1 MGWLIDYIEAFLKT
15 KDLTPGAA
23 GNFFWAT
30 VYILLVFGG
39 LSVAVIAMNWL
50 ERKILAHMQV
60 RLGPMRVGPHGL
72 LQPIADAIK
81 LLLKEDIIPAEADA
95 LVFWLAPFIVV
106 LAAFTVFV
114 VVPFGPAHAITDMNI
129 GILFMLGVSSLS
141 VLGIVTAGWASN
153 SHYPLIGALRSSAQM
168 VSYEVAMGL
177 SVVSVIMMTSL
188 HGTGF
193 YGIGV
198 STPGAPDTGTLSMI
212 GIVQAQ
218 MEQHTWFI
226 FKFFPLGLIGFAIF
240 AIAMV
245 AETNRAP
252 FDLPEAESE
261 LTAGFHTEYSGFRWS
276 LFFLAE
282 YSAMIAV
289 SSIAVTL
296 WLGGW
301 LRPFPNWLSG
311 STWDLAFSF
320 VPGLSFLLLAA
331 ITFFNVVRM
340 PKHPLFKVQTMGL
353 AGFGAL
359 LGLIGLV
366 MFLQQVRERVGDIF
380 WFSAKVA
387 AFMYLYIWYRG
398 TFPRYRFDQLMKV
411 GWKVLLPVGLGLL
424 VLTAVAGMRVELW
437 DALLKAV
444 RHS

>member
-1 MGWLIDYIEAFLKT
+1 MHAVVEYISSYLQSNQ
-15 KDLTPGAA
+15 TPGAA
-23 GNFFWAT
+23 GNFAWAT
-30 VYILLVFGG
+30 IYILLVFVG
-39 LSVAVIAMNWL
+39 LSIAVICMNWL

-72 LQPIADAIK
+72 LQPIADALK
-81 LLLKEDIIPAEADA
+81 LLLKEDIIPAEADTT
-95 LVFWLAPFIVV
+95 VFWIAPFIVV

-114 VVPFGPAHAITDMNI
+114 VVPFGPTHAITDMNI
-129 GILFMLGVSSLS
+129 GILFMLGVSSLA

-177 SVVSVIMMTSL
+177 AVVSAVMMTSTNVE
-188 HGTGF
+188 G
-193 YGIGV
+193 
-198 STPGAPDTGTLSMI
+198 TGTLSMI

-218 MEQHTWFI
+218 LDQHQWFL
-226 FKFFPLGLIGFAIF
+226 FKYFPLGIVAFAIF

-301 LRPFPNWLSG
+301 LRPFPNALTG
-311 STWDLAFSF
+311 PTWDLVFSLF
-320 VPGLSFLLLAA
+320 PGITFLFLAA
-331 ITFFNVVRM
+331 LCFYSTARM
-340 PKHPLFKVQTMGL
+340 PKHPLFRIQTAGL
-353 AGFGAL
+353 AGFGIVLA
-359 LGLIGLV
+359 LIGAIL
-366 MFLQQVRERVGDIF
+366 FWGPARTRVEDIY

-387 AFMYLYIWYRG
+387 GFMYLYIWYRG

-411 GWKVLLPVGLGLL
+411 GWKVLLPTGLALL
-424 VLTAVAGMRVELW
+424 ILTAIVGMRTEILSMFQEG
-437 DALLKAV
+437 L
-444 RHS
+444 R

>member
-1 MGWLIDYIEAFLKT
+1 MHDLILYIQSYL
-15 KDLTPGAA
+15 DSDRTPGGA

-81 LLLKEDIIPAEADA
+81 LLLKEDIIPSEADA
-95 LVFWLAPFIVV
+95 FIFWIAPFIVV

-114 VVPFGPAHAITDMNI
+114 VVPFGPTHAITDMNI

-141 VLGIVTAGWASN
+141 VLGVVMAGWASN

-177 SVVSVIMMTSL
+177 AVVSVILMTSL
-188 HGTGF
+188 QTG
-193 YGIGV
+193 
-198 STPGAPDTGTLSMI
+198 TGTLSMI

-218 MEQHTWFI
+218 LAQGEWFI
-226 FKFFPLGLIGFAIF
+226 FKFFPLGLVGFVIF

-311 STWDLAFSF
+311 STWDLVFSLM
-320 VPGLSFLLLAA
+320 PGISFLLLAVMCFYNTA
-331 ITFFNVVRM
+331 RM
-340 PKHPLFKVQTMGL
+340 PKHPLFRVQTIGL
-353 AGFGAL
+353 AGFGVV
-359 LGLIGLV
+359 LGLIGLILFV
-366 MFLQQVRERVGDIF
+366 PAVRVRVTDIF
-380 WFSAKVA
+380 WFAAKVA
-387 AFMYLYIWYRG
+387 GFMYLYIWYRG

-411 GWKVLLPVGLGLL
+411 GWKVLLPVGLALL
-424 VLTAVAGMRVELW
+424 VLTAAMGMRTELL
-437 DALLKAV
+437 AQLQEVVHGL
-444 RHS
+444 

>member
-1 MGWLIDYIEAFLKT
+1 MLDSLTAYLKSSV
-15 KDLTPGAA
+15 TPGQA
-23 GNFFWAT
+23 GSELWALI
-30 VYILLVFGG
+30 YILLIVVG

-72 LQPIADAIK
+72 LQPIADAVK
-81 LLLKEDIIPAEADA
+81 LLIKEDLTPAQADSW
-95 LVFWLAPFIVV
+95 VFWLAPLFVV
-106 LAAFTVFV
+106 ITAFTVFI
-114 VVPFGPAHAITDMNI
+114 VVPFGPAHAVTDMNI

-141 VLGIVTAGWASN
+141 VLGVVMAGWASN
-153 SHYPLIGALRSSAQM
+153 SHYPLMGALRSSAQM
-168 VSYEVAMGL
+168 VSYEIAMGL
-177 SVVSVIMMTSL
+177 AVVSAVLMTSL
-188 HGTGF
+188 NQQG
-193 YGIGV
+193 
-198 STPGAPDTGTLSMI
+198 TGTLSMI

-218 MEQHTWFI
+218 QAQHVWFV
-226 FKFFPLGLIGFAIF
+226 FKFFPLGLIAFFIF
-240 AIAMV
+240 AVAMV

-301 LRPFPNWLSG
+301 LRPFPNGLSG
-311 STWDLAFSF
+311 SAWDFVFSLF
-320 VPGLSFLLLAA
+320 PGATFLFLAA
-331 ITFFNVVRM
+331 LCFRSTARM
-340 PKHPLFKVQTMGL
+340 PKHPYFRVQTAGL
-353 AGFGAL
+353 AGFGGLLAL
-359 LGLIGLV
+359 VGIVLFIPLV
-366 MFLQQVRERVGDIF
+366 RAWVQDIF

-411 GWKVLLPVGLGLL
+411 GWKVLLPTGIGVL
-424 VLTAVAGMRVELW
+424 VLTAVVGIL
-437 DALLKAV
+437 
-444 RHS
+444 

>member
-1 MGWLIDYIEAFLKT
+1 MNSSLMQSVVDYIQSYLSSNQ
-15 KDLTPGAA
+15 TPGVA
-23 GNFFWAT
+23 GNWFWAT
-30 VYILLVFGG
+30 VYVLLVFAGV
-39 LSVAVIAMNWL
+39 SVGVICMNWL

-72 LQPIADAIK
+72 LQPIADALK

-95 LVFWLAPFIVV
+95 LVFWIAPFIVD
-106 LAAFTVFV
+106 LAAFTVFI
-114 VVPFGPAHAITDMNI
+114 VVPFGPAHAVTDMNI

-177 SVVSVIMMTSL
+177 AVVSAIMMTSL
-188 HGTGF
+188 SAEG
-193 YGIGV
+193 
-198 STPGAPDTGTLSMI
+198 GTLSMI
-212 GIVQAQ
+212 GIVQRQ
-218 MEQHTWFI
+218 QEQQVWFV
-226 FKFFPLGLIGFAIF
+226 FKFFPLGLVAFAIF
-240 AIAMV
+240 AIAMI

-282 YSAMIAV
+282 YAAMMAV

-301 LRPFPNWLSG
+301 LRPFPSALHG
-311 STWDLAFSF
+311 AIWDQIFSLF
-320 VPGLSFLLLAA
+320 PGLTFLFLGGLC
-331 ITFFNVVRM
+331 FFNAARM
-340 PKHPLFKVQTMGL
+340 PKHPFFKIQTMGL
-353 AGFGAL
+353 AGFGAA

-366 MFLQQVRERVGDIF
+366 LFVSGVRERVQDIF

-411 GWKVLLPVGLGLL
+411 GWKVLLPTGLALL
-424 VLTAVAGMRVELW
+424 ILTAVVAMRTELW
-437 DALLKAV
+437 AQLEGAW
-444 RHS
+444 RP

>member
-1 MGWLIDYIEAFLKT
+1 MLDYITSYLKS
-15 KDLTPGAA
+15 DQTPGQA
-23 GNFFWAT
+23 GNLLWAF
-30 VYILLVFGG
+30 VYILLIFVG

-50 ERKILAHMQV
+50 ERKILAHMQI

-81 LLLKEDIIPAEADA
+81 LLLKEDIIPAEADRF
-95 LVFWLAPFIVV
+95 VFWIAPFMVV
-106 LAAFTVFV
+106 LTAFTVFI
-114 VVPFGPAHAITDMNI
+114 VVPFGPTHAVTDMNI

-141 VLGIVTAGWASN
+141 VLGIVMAGWASN

-168 VSYEVAMGL
+168 VSYEIAMGL
-177 SVVSVIMMTSL
+177 AVLSAILMTSL
-188 HGTGF
+188 NEE
-193 YGIGV
+193 GV
-198 STPGAPDTGTLSMI
+198 GTLSMI
-212 GIVQAQ
+212 GIVKAQQA
-218 MEQHTWFI
+218 QHTWFI
-226 FKFFPLGLIGFAIF
+226 FKFFPLGLIAFVVF

-301 LRPFPNWLSG
+301 MRPFPNWLSG
-311 STWDLAFSF
+311 DTWDTVFSLI
-320 VPGLSFLLLAA
+320 PGLTFLLLAGMA
-331 ITFFNVVRM
+331 FYSTSRM
-340 PKHPLFKVQTMGL
+340 PKHPYFRIQTIGL
-353 AGFGAL
+353 AGFGGAL
-359 LGLIGLV
+359 ALIGIILFV
-366 MFLQQVRERVGDIF
+366 PAVRDRIQDIF
-380 WFSAKVA
+380 WFAAKVA
-387 AFMYLYIWYRG
+387 GFMYLYIWYRG

-411 GWKVLLPVGLGLL
+411 GWKVLLPVGLGVLFASGIAGLRTEVWNQVIVPLWKFLISLL
-424 VLTAVAGMRVELW
+424 SRIL
-437 DALLKAV
+437 
-444 RHS
+444 

>member
-1 MGWLIDYIEAFLKT
+1 MHEIIEYISSYLTSGK
-15 KDLTPGAA
+15 TPGAA
-23 GNFFWAT
+23 GNMFWVL
-30 VYILLVFGG
+30 VYIMLVFAG

-81 LLLKEDIIPAEADA
+81 LLLKEDIMPTEADGF
-95 LVFWLAPFIVV
+95 VFWMAPLIVV

-114 VVPFGPAHAITDMNI
+114 VVPFGPTHAITDMNI

-141 VLGIVTAGWASN
+141 VLGIVMAGWASN
-153 SHYPLIGALRSSAQM
+153 SHYPLMGALRSSAQM

-177 SVVSVIMMTSL
+177 AVVSAILMTSL
-188 HGTGF
+188 NASG
-193 YGIGV
+193 
-198 STPGAPDTGTLSMI
+198 TGTLSMI

-218 MEQHTWFI
+218 QAQGMWFI
-226 FKFFPLGLIGFAIF
+226 FKFFPLGLIAFFIF
-240 AIAMV
+240 AVAMV

-252 FDLPEAESE
+252 FDLAEAESE

-301 LRPFPNWLSG
+301 LRPFPNLLNSP
-311 STWDLAFSF
+311 TWDQAFSYI
-320 VPGLSFLLLAA
+320 PG
-331 ITFFNVVRM
+331 ITFLFFAAMCFYNTARM
-340 PKHPLFKVQTMGL
+340 PKHPLFRVQTIGL
-353 AGFGAL
+353 AGFGAVL
-359 LGLIGLV
+359 ALICLV
-366 MFLQQVRERVGDIF
+366 MFYPPISLRVQDIF

-387 AFMYLYIWYRG
+387 GFMYVYIWFRG
-398 TFPRYRFDQLMKV
+398 TFPRYRFDQLMQL
-411 GWKVLLPVGLGLL
+411 GWKVLLPMGLGVLILTATVGLWPLIQH
-424 VLTAVAGMRVELW
+424 TLW
-437 DALLKAV
+437 
-444 RHS
+444 HP

>member
-1 MGWLIDYIEAFLKT
+1 MHDLILYIQSYLDSDK
-15 KDLTPGAA
+15 TPGGA
-23 GNFFWAT
+23 GNIFW
-30 VYILLVFGG
+30 VSVSLLLVLVA

-72 LQPIADAIK
+72 LQPIADALK

-95 LVFWLAPFIVV
+95 LVFWVAPFIVV

-114 VVPFGPAHAITDMNI
+114 VVPFGPPHAVTDMNI

-141 VLGIVTAGWASN
+141 VLGIVMAGWASN

-177 SVVSVIMMTSL
+177 AVVSVIIMTSL
-188 HGTGF
+188 NDTG
-193 YGIGV
+193 
-198 STPGAPDTGTLSMI
+198 TGTLSMI
-212 GIVQAQ
+212 GIVKAQ
-218 MEQHTWFI
+218 LAQQEWFV
-226 FKFFPLGLIGFAIF
+226 FKFFPLGLVGFVIF

-301 LRPFPNWLSG
+301 LRPFPNFLSG
-311 STWDLAFSF
+311 PTWDLVFSLF
-320 VPGLSFLLLAA
+320 PGITFLLLAA
-331 ITFFNVVRM
+331 MCFYNTARM
-340 PKHPLFKVQTMGL
+340 PKHPLFKIQTMGL
-353 AGFGAL
+353 AGFGAV

-366 MFLQQVRERVGDIF
+366 LFLTPVRVRVTDIF
-380 WFSAKVA
+380 WFAAKVA

-411 GWKVLLPVGLGLL
+411 GWKVLLPTGLALL
-424 VLTAVAGMRVELW
+424 ILTAVVGMRTELW
-437 DALLKAV
+437 AELQGV
-444 RHS
+444 WGR

>member
-1 MGWLIDYIEAFLKT
+1 MLNYITSYLSSKS
-15 KDLTPGAA
+15 TPGQA
-23 GNFFWAT
+23 GNMLWAFI
-30 VYILLVFGG
+30 YILLIFGG

-81 LLLKEDIIPAEADA
+81 LLIKEDIMPAEADKF
-95 LVFWLAPFIVV
+95 VFWVAPLIVV
-106 LAAFTVFV
+106 ITAFVVFI
-114 VVPFGPAHAITDMNI
+114 VVPFGPTHAVTDMNI

-141 VLGIVTAGWASN
+141 VLGVVMAGWASN
-153 SHYPLIGALRSSAQM
+153 SHYPLMGALRSSAQM
-168 VSYEVAMGL
+168 VSYEIAMGL
-177 SVVSVIMMTSL
+177 AVVSAILMTSL
-188 HGTGF
+188 NSTG
-193 YGIGV
+193 
-198 STPGAPDTGTLSMI
+198 TGTLSMI

-218 MEQHTWFI
+218 QAQHTWFV
-226 FKFFPLGLIGFAIF
+226 FKFFPLGLIAFVVF

-301 LRPFPNWLSG
+301 LRPFPTWLSG
-311 STWDLAFSF
+311 DTWDFVFSL
-320 VPGLSFLLLAA
+320 VPGVTFLFLAVLCFRS
-331 ITFFNVVRM
+331 TVRM
-340 PKHPLFKVQTMGL
+340 PKHPYFRVQTMGL
-353 AGFGAL
+353 AAFGGLLAL
-359 LGLIGLV
+359 IAIALFIPS
-366 MFLQQVRERVGDIF
+366 VRDRIQDIY

-387 AFMYLYIWYRG
+387 GFMYLYIWYRG

-411 GWKVLLPVGLGLL
+411 GWKVLLPTGLGVL
-424 VLTAVAGMRVELW
+424 VLTAVWGVF
-437 DALLKAV
+437 
-444 RHS
+444 